1 MIDKSGYQK
10 TGAVLRDIFYVNSV
24 AFGLSV
30 LYICEEIKNKYNMK
44 KEIKRVSLFNSSMF
58 GNVRTIEN
66 ENGEAMFC
74 LNDVCKC
81 LGIVQPQNII
91 DDLKKSINNS
101 IECSKSNSLLN
112 SGLPD
117 YQQVTDEKQ
126 SLLNTECTE
135 NKQVAIDGESFMDK
149 YRKYV
154 ITVLCGNV
162 RTNFV
167 SESVLYR
174 CIFKSRKKD
183 AMLFQQ
189 WIFDEVLPQIRKNG
203 FYQSKEYNDM
213 FDKFQSGFI
222 EAKNNMQKHIDAM
235 KEELEAKEKE
245 IEELRNGV
253 TGIGYMSNIDD
264 EVNTFVNSDDDPFA
278 E

>member
-1 MIDKSGYQK
+1 
-10 TGAVLRDIFYVNSV
+10 
-24 AFGLSV
+24 
-30 LYICEEIKNKYNMK
+30 MK

-74 LNDVCKC
+74 LNDVCNC
-81 LGIVQPQNII
+81 LGIEKPSNII
-91 DDLKKSINNS
+91 NDLKKSIINS
-101 IECSKSNSLLN
+101 IECSKSNCLLN
-112 SGLPD
+112 KLLPD
-117 YQQVTDEKQ
+117 YQQVTDKKQ

-135 NKQVAIDGESFMDK
+135 NQQVTIDGESFMDK
-149 YRKYV
+149 YRKHV

-245 IEELRNGV
+245 IDELRNGV

-264 EVNTFVNSDDDPFA
+264 EVNTFGNSDDDPFA

>member
-1 MIDKSGYQK
+1 
-10 TGAVLRDIFYVNSV
+10 
-24 AFGLSV
+24 
-30 LYICEEIKNKYNMK
+30 MK
-44 KEIKRVSLFNSSMF
+44 KEIKRVGLFNSSMF
-58 GNVRTIEN
+58 GDVRTIEN

-81 LGIVQPQNII
+81 LGIEKPSNII
-91 DDLKKSINNS
+91 NDLKKNIINS
-101 IECSKSNSLLN
+101 IECSKSNCLLN
-112 SGLPD
+112 KLLPD
-117 YQQVTDEKQ
+117 YQQVTDEQ
-126 SLLNTECTE
+126 HSLLNKLCTE
-135 NKQVAIDGESFMDK
+135 NQQVTINDESSFIDE
-149 YRKYV
+149 YRKNV
-154 ITVLCGNV
+154 ISVTTSETKL
-162 RTNFV
+162 NFV

-235 KEELEAKEKE
+235 KEELEAKERE

-264 EVNTFVNSDDDPFA
+264 EVNTFGNSGDDPFA

>member
-1 MIDKSGYQK
+1 
-10 TGAVLRDIFYVNSV
+10 
-24 AFGLSV
+24 
-30 LYICEEIKNKYNMK
+30 MK

-74 LNDVCKC
+74 LNDVCNC
-81 LGIVQPQNII
+81 LGITDSSNVIKDVKRSII
-91 DDLKKSINNS
+91 NL

-112 SGLPD
+112 KLLPD
-117 YQQVTDEKQ
+117 YQQVTDKKQ

-135 NKQVAIDGESFMDK
+135 NQQVTIDGESFMDK
-149 YRKYV
+149 YRKHV

-174 CIFKSRKKD
+174 CIFKSKKKD

-245 IEELRNGV
+245 IDELRNGV

-264 EVNTFVNSDDDPFA
+264 EVNTFGNSDDDPFA

>member
-1 MIDKSGYQK
+1 
-10 TGAVLRDIFYVNSV
+10 
-24 AFGLSV
+24 
-30 LYICEEIKNKYNMK
+30 MK

-74 LNDVCKC
+74 LNDVCNC
-81 LGIVQPQNII
+81 LGITDSSNII
-91 DDLKKSINNS
+91 NDLKKSIINLL
-101 IECSKSNSLLN
+101 ECSKSNCLLN
-112 SGLPD
+112 KLLPD
-117 YQQVTDEKQ
+117 YQQVTDKKQ

-135 NKQVAIDGESFMDK
+135 NQQVTIDGESFMDK
-149 YRKYV
+149 YRKHV

-174 CIFKSRKKD
+174 CIFKSKKKD

-245 IEELRNGV
+245 IDELRNGV

-264 EVNTFVNSDDDPFA
+264 EVNTFGNSDDDPFA

>member
-1 MIDKSGYQK
+1 
-10 TGAVLRDIFYVNSV
+10 
-24 AFGLSV
+24 
-30 LYICEEIKNKYNMK
+30 MK

-81 LGIVQPQNII
+81 LGIEKSSNII
-91 DDLKKSINNS
+91 NDLKKSIINS

-112 SGLPD
+112 KLCTEN
-117 YQQVTDEKQ
+117 QQVTDEQ
-126 SLLNTECTE
+126 HSLLNKLCTE
-135 NKQVAIDGESFMDK
+135 NQQVTINDESSFIDE
-149 YRKYV
+149 YRKNV
-154 ITVLCGNV
+154 ISVTTSETKL
-162 RTNFV
+162 NFV

>member
-1 MIDKSGYQK
+1 
-10 TGAVLRDIFYVNSV
+10 
-24 AFGLSV
+24 
-30 LYICEEIKNKYNMK
+30 MK

-74 LNDVCKC
+74 LSDVCKC
-81 LGIVQPQNII
+81 LGIEKSSNII
-91 DDLKKSINNS
+91 NDLKKSIINS

-112 SGLPD
+112 KLSPD

-126 SLLNTECTE
+126 PLLNKECTE
-135 NKQVAIDGESFMDK
+135 NQQVTIDGESFMDK
-149 YRKYV
+149 YRKHV

-235 KEELEAKEKE
+235 KEELETKEKE

-264 EVNTFVNSDDDPFA
+264 EVNTFGNSDDDPFA

>member
-1 MIDKSGYQK
+1 
-10 TGAVLRDIFYVNSV
+10 
-24 AFGLSV
+24 
-30 LYICEEIKNKYNMK
+30 MK

-81 LGIVQPQNII
+81 LGIEKPSNII
-91 DDLKKSINNS
+91 NDLKKSIINS

-112 SGLPD
+112 KLCTEN
-117 YQQVTDEKQ
+117 QQVTINDE
-126 SLLNTECTE
+126 SSF
-135 NKQVAIDGESFMDK
+135 IDE
-149 YRKYV
+149 YRKNV
-154 ITVLCGNV
+154 ISVTTSETKL
-162 RTNFV
+162 NFV

-264 EVNTFVNSDDDPFA
+264 EINTFGNSDDDPFA

>member
-1 MIDKSGYQK
+1 
-10 TGAVLRDIFYVNSV
+10 
-24 AFGLSV
+24 
-30 LYICEEIKNKYNMK
+30 MK

-81 LGIVQPQNII
+81 LGIEKPSNII
-91 DDLKKSINNS
+91 NDLKKSIVNL

-112 SGLPD
+112 KLLPD

-135 NKQVAIDGESFMDK
+135 NQQVTIDGESFMDK
-149 YRKYV
+149 YRKHV

-203 FYQSKEYNDM
+203 FYQSKEYKDM

-235 KEELEAKEKE
+235 KEELEEKEKE

-264 EVNTFVNSDDDPFA
+264 EVNTFGNSDDDPFA

>member
-1 MIDKSGYQK
+1 
-10 TGAVLRDIFYVNSV
+10 
-24 AFGLSV
+24 
-30 LYICEEIKNKYNMK
+30 MK
-44 KEIKRVSLFNSSMF
+44 KEIKRVRLFYSSLF
-58 GNVRTIEN
+58 GYVRTFESF
-66 ENGEAMFC
+66 NGEAMFC
-74 LNDVCKC
+74 LNDVCKR
-81 LGIVQPQNII
+81 LGIEKSSNII
-91 DDLKKSINNS
+91 NSIINS
-101 IECSKSNSLLN
+101 IECSKSNSLLLN
-112 SGLPD
+112 KLLPD

-135 NKQVAIDGESFMDK
+135 NQQVAIDGDSFMDK

-183 AMLFQQ
+183 AILFQQ

-264 EVNTFVNSDDDPFA
+264 EVNTFGNSDDDPFA

>member
-1 MIDKSGYQK
+1 
-10 TGAVLRDIFYVNSV
+10 
-24 AFGLSV
+24 
-30 LYICEEIKNKYNMK
+30 MK

-81 LGIVQPQNII
+81 LGITDSSNVIKDVKRSII
-91 DDLKKSINNS
+91 NS
-101 IECSKSNSLLN
+101 IEYSNKHSLLN
-112 SGLPD
+112 KLLPD
-117 YQQVTDEKQ
+117 YQQVADETH
-126 SLLNTECTE
+126 SVLNTDCTD
-135 NKQVAIDGESFMDK
+135 NQQVTISNDQFIDE

-154 ITVLCGNV
+154 ISITTSETKL
-162 RTNFV
+162 NFV

-222 EAKNNMQKHIDAM
+222 EAKNNMQKHIDDM

-245 IEELRNGV
+245 IEELRNGI

-264 EVNTFVNSDDDPFA
+264 EVNTFGNSDDDPFA

>member
-1 MIDKSGYQK
+1 
-10 TGAVLRDIFYVNSV
+10 
-24 AFGLSV
+24 
-30 LYICEEIKNKYNMK
+30 MK
-44 KEIKRVSLFNSSMF
+44 KEIKRVSLFNSSIF

-81 LGIVQPQNII
+81 LGIEKSSNII
-91 DDLKKSINNS
+91 NDLKKGIINS

-112 SGLPD
+112 KLLPD
-117 YQQVTDEKQ
+117 YQQVTDKKH

-135 NKQVAIDGESFMDK
+135 NQQVTISNESRFMDE

-154 ITVLCGNV
+154 ISVT
-162 RTNFV
+162 TSESKINFV

-245 IEELRNGV
+245 IDDLRNGV

-264 EVNTFVNSDDDPFA
+264 EVNTFGNSDDNPFA

>member
-1 MIDKSGYQK
+1 
-10 TGAVLRDIFYVNSV
+10 
-24 AFGLSV
+24 
-30 LYICEEIKNKYNMK
+30 MK

-66 ENGEAMFC
+66 ENDEAMFC

-81 LGIVQPQNII
+81 LDIKDSSNII
-91 DDLKKSINNS
+91 KDVKKSVINS

-126 SLLNTECTE
+126 SLLNKLCTE
-135 NKQVAIDGESFMDK
+135 NQQVTINDESSFIDE
-149 YRKYV
+149 YRKNV
-154 ITVLCGNV
+154 ISVTTSETKL
-162 RTNFV
+162 NFV

-253 TGIGYMSNIDD
+253 TGIGYMSNIDK
-264 EVNTFVNSDDDPFA
+264 EVNTFGNSDDDPFA

>member
-1 MIDKSGYQK
+1 
-10 TGAVLRDIFYVNSV
+10 
-24 AFGLSV
+24 
-30 LYICEEIKNKYNMK
+30 MK

-58 GNVRTIEN
+58 GNVRTIDN

-81 LGIVQPQNII
+81 LGIEKPSNII
-91 DDLKKSINNS
+91 NDLKRSIINS
-101 IECSKSNSLLN
+101 IECSKGHSLLN
-112 SGLPD
+112 KLCTENQQVTDEQHSVLNTGLTD
-117 YQQVTDEKQ
+117 YQQVTINDE
-126 SLLNTECTE
+126 SSF
-135 NKQVAIDGESFMDK
+135 IDE
-149 YRKYV
+149 YRKHV
-154 ITVLCGNV
+154 ISVTTSETKL
-162 RTNFV
+162 NFV

-222 EAKNNMQKHIDAM
+222 ETKNNMQKHIDAM

-264 EVNTFVNSDDDPFA
+264 EVNTFGNSDDDPFA

>member
-1 MIDKSGYQK
+1 
-10 TGAVLRDIFYVNSV
+10 
-24 AFGLSV
+24 
-30 LYICEEIKNKYNMK
+30 MK

-81 LGIVQPQNII
+81 LDIKDSSNII
-91 DDLKKSINNS
+91 KDVKKSVINS

-117 YQQVTDEKQ
+117 YQQVTDKPH

-135 NKQVAIDGESFMDK
+135 NQQVTISNESSFMDE

-154 ITVLCGNV
+154 ISVT
-162 RTNFV
+162 TSESKINFV

-245 IEELRNGV
+245 IEKLRNGV

-264 EVNTFVNSDDDPFA
+264 EVNTFGNGDDDPFA

>member
-1 MIDKSGYQK
+1 
-10 TGAVLRDIFYVNSV
+10 
-24 AFGLSV
+24 
-30 LYICEEIKNKYNMK
+30 MK

-81 LGIVQPQNII
+81 LGIEKPSNII
-91 DDLKKSINNS
+91 NDLKKSIINS

-112 SGLPD
+112 KLCTEN
-117 YQQVTDEKQ
+117 QQVTDEQ
-126 SLLNTECTE
+126 HSLLNKLCTE
-135 NKQVAIDGESFMDK
+135 NQQVTINDESSFIDE
-149 YRKYV
+149 YRKNV
-154 ITVLCGNV
+154 ISVTTSETKL
-162 RTNFV
+162 NFV

-264 EVNTFVNSDDDPFA
+264 EINTFGNSDDDPFA

>member
-1 MIDKSGYQK
+1 
-10 TGAVLRDIFYVNSV
+10 
-24 AFGLSV
+24 
-30 LYICEEIKNKYNMK
+30 MK

-81 LGIVQPQNII
+81 LGIEKPSNII
-91 DDLKKSINNS
+91 NDLKKSIINS
-101 IECSKSNSLLN
+101 MECSKSNSLLN
-112 SGLPD
+112 KLLPD
-117 YQQVTDEKQ
+117 YQQVTDEKH
-126 SLLNTECTE
+126 SLLNKLCTD
-135 NKQVAIDGESFMDK
+135 NQQVTINDESSFIDE
-149 YRKYV
+149 YRKHV
-154 ITVLCGNV
+154 ISVTTNETKL
-162 RTNFV
+162 NFV

-189 WIFDEVLPQIRKNG
+189 WIFDEVLPKIRKNG
-203 FYQSKEYNDM
+203 FYQSKEYNEM

>member
-1 MIDKSGYQK
+1 
-10 TGAVLRDIFYVNSV
+10 
-24 AFGLSV
+24 
-30 LYICEEIKNKYNMK
+30 MK

-81 LGIVQPQNII
+81 LGIEKPSNII
-91 DDLKKSINNS
+91 NDLKKSIINS
-101 IECSKSNSLLN
+101 IECSKFNSLLN
-112 SGLPD
+112 KLCTEN
-117 YQQVTDEKQ
+117 QQVTDEKH
-126 SLLNTECTE
+126 SLLNKLCTE
-135 NKQVAIDGESFMDK
+135 NQQVTINDESSFIDE
-149 YRKYV
+149 YRKNV
-154 ITVLCGNV
+154 ISVTTSETKL
-162 RTNFV
+162 NFV

-213 FDKFQSGFI
+213 FDKFKSGFI

-245 IEELRNGV
+245 IDELRNGV

-264 EVNTFVNSDDDPFA
+264 EVNTFGNSDDDPFA

>member
-1 MIDKSGYQK
+1 
-10 TGAVLRDIFYVNSV
+10 
-24 AFGLSV
+24 
-30 LYICEEIKNKYNMK
+30 MK

-74 LNDVCKC
+74 LNDVCNC
-81 LGIVQPQNII
+81 LGIEKPSNII
-91 DDLKKSINNS
+91 NDLKKSIINLL
-101 IECSKSNSLLN
+101 ECSKSNSLLN
-112 SGLPD
+112 KLLPD
-117 YQQVTDEKQ
+117 YQQVTDKKQ
-126 SLLNTECTE
+126 SVLNTECTE
-135 NKQVAIDGESFMDK
+135 NQQVTIDGESFMDK
-149 YRKYV
+149 YRKHV

-245 IEELRNGV
+245 IDELRNGV

-264 EVNTFVNSDDDPFA
+264 EVNTFGNSDDDPFA

>member
-1 MIDKSGYQK
+1 
-10 TGAVLRDIFYVNSV
+10 
-24 AFGLSV
+24 
-30 LYICEEIKNKYNMK
+30 MK

-74 LNDVCKC
+74 LNDVCNC
-81 LGIVQPQNII
+81 LGIEKQSNII
-91 DDLKKSINNS
+91 NDLKKNIINS

-112 SGLPD
+112 KLLPD

-135 NKQVAIDGESFMDK
+135 NQQVTIDGESFMDK
-149 YRKYV
+149 YRKNV

-222 EAKNNMQKHIDAM
+222 ESKNNMQKHIDAM

-264 EVNTFVNSDDDPFA
+264 EVNTFGNSDDDPFA

>member
-1 MIDKSGYQK
+1 
-10 TGAVLRDIFYVNSV
+10 
-24 AFGLSV
+24 
-30 LYICEEIKNKYNMK
+30 MK

-81 LGIVQPQNII
+81 LGIEKPSNII
-91 DDLKKSINNS
+91 NDLKKSIINS
-101 IECSKSNSLLN
+101 IECSKGHSLLN
-112 SGLPD
+112 KLCTEN
-117 YQQVTDEKQ
+117 QQVTINDE
-126 SLLNTECTE
+126 SSF
-135 NKQVAIDGESFMDK
+135 IDE
-149 YRKYV
+149 YRKNV
-154 ITVLCGNV
+154 ISVTTSETKL
-162 RTNFV
+162 NFV

-213 FDKFQSGFI
+213 FDKFKSGFI

-245 IEELRNGV
+245 IDELRNGV

-264 EVNTFVNSDDDPFA
+264 EVNTFGNSDDDPFA

>member
-1 MIDKSGYQK
+1 
-10 TGAVLRDIFYVNSV
+10 
-24 AFGLSV
+24 
-30 LYICEEIKNKYNMK
+30 MK

-81 LGIVQPQNII
+81 LGIEKPSNII
-91 DDLKKSINNS
+91 NDLKKSIINL
-101 IECSKSNSLLN
+101 IECSKGHSLLN
-112 SGLPD
+112 KLLPD
-117 YQQVTDEKQ
+117 YQQVTDEQ
-126 SLLNTECTE
+126 HSLLNKLCTE
-135 NKQVAIDGESFMDK
+135 NQQVTINDESSFIDE
-149 YRKYV
+149 YRKNV
-154 ITVLCGNV
+154 ISVTTSETKL
-162 RTNFV
+162 NFV

-264 EVNTFVNSDDDPFA
+264 EVNTFGNSDDDPFA

>member
-1 MIDKSGYQK
+1 MLN
-10 TGAVLRDIFYVNSV
+10 TGL
-24 AFGLSV
+24 
-30 LYICEEIKNKYNMK
+30 
-44 KEIKRVSLFNSSMF
+44 
-58 GNVRTIEN
+58 T
-66 ENGEAMFC
+66 
-74 LNDVCKC
+74 
-81 LGIVQPQNII
+81 
-91 DDLKKSINNS
+91 
-101 IECSKSNSLLN
+101 
-112 SGLPD
+112 D
-117 YQQVTDEKQ
+117 YQQVT
-126 SLLNTECTE
+126 
-135 NKQVAIDGESFMDK
+135 IDGESFVDK
-149 YRKYV
+149 YRKHV

-245 IEELRNGV
+245 IEKLRNGV

-264 EVNTFVNSDDDPFA
+264 EVNTFGNSDDDPFA

>member
-1 MIDKSGYQK
+1 
-10 TGAVLRDIFYVNSV
+10 
-24 AFGLSV
+24 
-30 LYICEEIKNKYNMK
+30 MK

-81 LGIVQPQNII
+81 LGIEKSSNII
-91 DDLKKSINNS
+91 NDLKKSIINS

-112 SGLPD
+112 KLLPD
-117 YQQVTDEKQ
+117 YQQVTDEQ
-126 SLLNTECTE
+126 HSLLNKLCTE
-135 NKQVAIDGESFMDK
+135 NQQVTINDESSFIDE
-149 YRKYV
+149 YRKNV
-154 ITVLCGNV
+154 ISVTTSETKL
-162 RTNFV
+162 NFV

-222 EAKNNMQKHIDAM
+222 EVKNNMQKHIDAM

-264 EVNTFVNSDDDPFA
+264 EVNTFGNSDDDPFA

>member
-1 MIDKSGYQK
+1 
-10 TGAVLRDIFYVNSV
+10 
-24 AFGLSV
+24 
-30 LYICEEIKNKYNMK
+30 MK

-81 LGIVQPQNII
+81 LGIEKSSNII
-91 DDLKKSINNS
+91 NDLKKSIINS
-101 IECSKSNSLLN
+101 IECSKSNCLLN
-112 SGLPD
+112 KLLPD

-135 NKQVAIDGESFMDK
+135 NQQVAIDDESFMDK
-149 YRKYV
+149 YRKHV

-189 WIFDEVLPQIRKNG
+189 WIFDEVLPQIRENG

-222 EAKNNMQKHIDAM
+222 ESKNNMQKHIDAM

-264 EVNTFVNSDDDPFA
+264 EVNTFGNSDDDPFA

>member
-1 MIDKSGYQK
+1 
-10 TGAVLRDIFYVNSV
+10 
-24 AFGLSV
+24 
-30 LYICEEIKNKYNMK
+30 MK

-81 LGIVQPQNII
+81 LGIEKPSNII
-91 DDLKKSINNS
+91 NDLKKSIINS
-101 IECSKSNSLLN
+101 IECSKGHSLLN
-112 SGLPD
+112 KLCTEN
-117 YQQVTDEKQ
+117 QQVTINDE
-126 SLLNTECTE
+126 SSF
-135 NKQVAIDGESFMDK
+135 IDE
-149 YRKYV
+149 YRKNV
-154 ITVLCGNV
+154 ISVTTSETKL
-162 RTNFV
+162 NFV

-174 CIFKSRKKD
+174 CIFKSRKKY

-264 EVNTFVNSDDDPFA
+264 EVNTFGNSDDDPFA

>member
-1 MIDKSGYQK
+1 
-10 TGAVLRDIFYVNSV
+10 
-24 AFGLSV
+24 
-30 LYICEEIKNKYNMK
+30 MK

-74 LNDVCKC
+74 LSDVCKC
-81 LGIVQPQNII
+81 LGIEKSSNII
-91 DDLKKSINNS
+91 NDLKKSIINS

-112 SGLPD
+112 KLLPD

-126 SLLNTECTE
+126 PLLNTECTE
-135 NKQVAIDGESFMDK
+135 NQQVTIDGESFMDK
-149 YRKYV
+149 YRKHV

-174 CIFKSRKKD
+174 CIFKSRKKE

-203 FYQSKEYNDM
+203 FYQSKEYLDM

-235 KEELEAKEKE
+235 KEELETKEKE

-264 EVNTFVNSDDDPFA
+264 EVNTFGNSDDDPFA

>member
-1 MIDKSGYQK
+1 
-10 TGAVLRDIFYVNSV
+10 
-24 AFGLSV
+24 
-30 LYICEEIKNKYNMK
+30 MK
-44 KEIKRVSLFNSSMF
+44 KEIKRVSLFNSSIF

-81 LGIVQPQNII
+81 LGITDSSNVIKDVKRSII
-91 DDLKKSINNS
+91 NS
-101 IECSKSNSLLN
+101 IECSNKHSLLN
-112 SGLPD
+112 KLCTEN
-117 YQQVTDEKQ
+117 QQVTDETH
-126 SLLNTECTE
+126 SVLNTDCTD
-135 NKQVAIDGESFMDK
+135 NQQVAIDGDSFMDK
-149 YRKYV
+149 YRKHV

-174 CIFKSRKKD
+174 CIFKSRKKE

-189 WIFDEVLPQIRKNG
+189 WIFDDVLPQIRKNG

-264 EVNTFVNSDDDPFA
+264 EVNTFGNSDDDPFA

>member
-1 MIDKSGYQK
+1 
-10 TGAVLRDIFYVNSV
+10 
-24 AFGLSV
+24 
-30 LYICEEIKNKYNMK
+30 MK

-81 LGIVQPQNII
+81 LGIEKPSNII
-91 DDLKKSINNS
+91 NDLKKSIINS

-112 SGLPD
+112 KLLPD
-117 YQQVTDEKQ
+117 YQQVTDEKH
-126 SLLNTECTE
+126 SLLNKLCTD
-135 NKQVAIDGESFMDK
+135 NQQVTINDESSFIDE
-149 YRKYV
+149 YRKHV
-154 ITVLCGNV
+154 ISVTTNETKL
-162 RTNFV
+162 NFV

-189 WIFDEVLPQIRKNG
+189 WIFDEVLPKIRKNG
-203 FYQSKEYNDM
+203 FYQSKEYNEM

>member
-1 MIDKSGYQK
+1 
-10 TGAVLRDIFYVNSV
+10 
-24 AFGLSV
+24 
-30 LYICEEIKNKYNMK
+30 MK

-74 LNDVCKC
+74 LHDVCKC
-81 LGIVQPQNII
+81 LGIEKPSNII
-91 DDLKKSINNS
+91 NDLKKSIINS

-112 SGLPD
+112 KLLPD
-117 YQQVTDEKQ
+117 YQQVTDEQ
-126 SLLNTECTE
+126 HSLLNKLCTE
-135 NKQVAIDGESFMDK
+135 NQQVTINDESSFIDE
-149 YRKYV
+149 YRKNV
-154 ITVLCGNV
+154 ISVT
-162 RTNFV
+162 TSESKINFV

-245 IEELRNGV
+245 IEKLRNGV

>member
-1 MIDKSGYQK
+1 M
-10 TGAVLRDIFYVNSV
+10 L
-24 AFGLSV
+24 
-30 LYICEEIKNKYNMK
+30 NK
-44 KEIKRVSLFNSSMF
+44 LC
-58 GNVRTIEN
+58 TEN
-66 ENGEAMFC
+66 
-74 LNDVCKC
+74 
-81 LGIVQPQNII
+81 
-91 DDLKKSINNS
+91 
-101 IECSKSNSLLN
+101 
-112 SGLPD
+112 
-117 YQQVTDEKQ
+117 QQVTDEKH
-126 SLLNTECTE
+126 SLLNKLCTE
-135 NKQVAIDGESFMDK
+135 NQQVTINDESSFIDE
-149 YRKYV
+149 YRKNV
-154 ITVLCGNV
+154 ISVTTSETKL
-162 RTNFV
+162 NFV

-213 FDKFQSGFI
+213 FDKFKSGFI

-245 IEELRNGV
+245 IDELRNGV

-264 EVNTFVNSDDDPFA
+264 EVNTFGNSDDDPFA

>member
-1 MIDKSGYQK
+1 
-10 TGAVLRDIFYVNSV
+10 
-24 AFGLSV
+24 
-30 LYICEEIKNKYNMK
+30 MK

-81 LGIVQPQNII
+81 LGIEKPSNII
-91 DDLKKSINNS
+91 NDLKKSIVNS

-112 SGLPD
+112 KLLPD
-117 YQQVTDEKQ
+117 YQQVTDEQ
-126 SLLNTECTE
+126 HSLLNKLCTE
-135 NKQVAIDGESFMDK
+135 NQQVTINDESSFIDE
-149 YRKYV
+149 YRKNV
-154 ITVLCGNV
+154 ISVTTSETKL
-162 RTNFV
+162 NFV

-235 KEELEAKEKE
+235 KEELESKEKE

-264 EVNTFVNSDDDPFA
+264 EVNTFGNSDDDPFA

>member
-1 MIDKSGYQK
+1 
-10 TGAVLRDIFYVNSV
+10 
-24 AFGLSV
+24 
-30 LYICEEIKNKYNMK
+30 MK

-81 LGIVQPQNII
+81 LGIEKPSNII
-91 DDLKKSINNS
+91 NDLKKSIINS
-101 IECSKSNSLLN
+101 RVCSKSNSLLN
-112 SGLPD
+112 KLLPD
-117 YQQVTDEKQ
+117 YQQVTDEQ
-126 SLLNTECTE
+126 HSLLNKLCTE
-135 NKQVAIDGESFMDK
+135 NQQVTINDESSFIDE
-149 YRKYV
+149 YRKNV
-154 ITVLCGNV
+154 ISVTTSETKL
-162 RTNFV
+162 NFV

-264 EVNTFVNSDDDPFA
+264 EVNTFGNSDDDPFA

>member
-1 MIDKSGYQK
+1 
-10 TGAVLRDIFYVNSV
+10 
-24 AFGLSV
+24 
-30 LYICEEIKNKYNMK
+30 MK

-74 LNDVCKC
+74 LSDVCKC
-81 LGIVQPQNII
+81 LGIEKSSNII
-91 DDLKKSINNS
+91 NDLKKSIINS

-112 SGLPD
+112 KLLPD

-126 SLLNTECTE
+126 PLLNTECTE
-135 NKQVAIDGESFMDK
+135 NQQVTIDGESFMDK
-149 YRKYV
+149 YRKHV

-174 CIFKSRKKD
+174 CIFKSRKKE

-189 WIFDEVLPQIRKNG
+189 WIFDVARFRQHALVERQPAQLAVEIAVRR
-203 FYQSKEYNDM
+203 
-213 FDKFQSGFI
+213 SGNRHLLIGTRHVFHRPRRILFI
-222 EAKNNMQKHIDAM
+222 
-235 KEELEAKEKE
+235 
-245 IEELRNGV
+245 
-253 TGIGYMSNIDD
+253 S
-264 EVNTFVNSDDDPFA
+264 
-278 E
+278 

>member
-1 MIDKSGYQK
+1 
-10 TGAVLRDIFYVNSV
+10 
-24 AFGLSV
+24 
-30 LYICEEIKNKYNMK
+30 MK

-58 GNVRTIEN
+58 GNVRTIDN

-81 LGIVQPQNII
+81 LGIEKQSNII
-91 DDLKKSINNS
+91 NDLKKNIINS
-101 IECSKSNSLLN
+101 IECSKSNCLLN
-112 SGLPD
+112 KLLPD

-135 NKQVAIDGESFMDK
+135 NQQVTIDGESFMDK
-149 YRKYV
+149 YRKNV

-222 EAKNNMQKHIDAM
+222 ESKNNMQKHIDAM

-264 EVNTFVNSDDDPFA
+264 EVNTFGNSDDDPFA

>member
-1 MIDKSGYQK
+1 
-10 TGAVLRDIFYVNSV
+10 
-24 AFGLSV
+24 
-30 LYICEEIKNKYNMK
+30 MK

-81 LGIVQPQNII
+81 LGIEKSSNII
-91 DDLKKSINNS
+91 NDLKKSIINS

-112 SGLPD
+112 KLLPD
-117 YQQVTDEKQ
+117 YQQVTDEKH
-126 SLLNTECTE
+126 SLLNKLCTE
-135 NKQVAIDGESFMDK
+135 NQQVTINDESSFIDE
-149 YRKYV
+149 YRKNV
-154 ITVLCGNV
+154 ISVTTSETKL
-162 RTNFV
+162 NFV

-174 CIFKSRKKD
+174 CIFKSRKKE

-189 WIFDEVLPQIRKNG
+189 WIFDDVLPQIRKNG

-235 KEELEAKEKE
+235 KEELEVKEKE

-264 EVNTFVNSDDDPFA
+264 EVNTFGNSDDDPFA